1 MPNTA
6 NAVTKLR
13 YLGPFERF
21 LWLVDLTEPMHF
33 AVAAQFECL
42 VSIDKWEE
50 ALRALQ
56 QRHPLLRSSIKLDEN
71 SIPFF
76 CEGGC
81 VPIPLRVVDGNKR
94 SQVEA
99 ALAAEIAR
107 PFGTTPPSL
116 IRATLLQ
123 GVEDCSLILTLHHAI
138 ADGLAAA
145 YLVRDL
151 SAALDSLPLMPLNVP
166 PSHEGAL
173 RIVDDFE
180 TIDDRLQSAGD
191 LHGEVGALASSPS
204 TVHPP
209 LPQVAL
215 YQFSSMLSNTLRS
228 RARKEKT
235 SVTGAIA
242 SALVSALARC
252 GWTRNGERRANVALG
267 TSKRAQLGM
276 GEQCAMY
283 ASGVPFDTS
292 TYDTVDFWDRARDV
306 KQILVKEQA
315 VENALVS
322 RLGLNGMLAEA
333 TTLDKAHE
341 LALKI
346 FCGDFVI
353 SNLGVLPLEGGG
365 VTVSNLYG
373 PALLIG
379 ARPMHML
386 GVGTVGG
393 QISVAY
399 SSRVPI
405 AGLLEQTAQAI
416 AIACQAV

>member
-1 MPNTA
+1 
-6 NAVTKLR
+6 
-13 YLGPFERF
+13 
-21 LWLVDLTEPMHF
+21 
-33 AVAAQFECL
+33 
-42 VSIDKWEE
+42 
-50 ALRALQ
+50 
-56 QRHPLLRSSIKLDEN
+56 
-71 SIPFF
+71 
-76 CEGGC
+76 
-81 VPIPLRVVDGNKR
+81 
-94 SQVEA
+94 
-99 ALAAEIAR
+99 
-107 PFGTTPPSL
+107 
-116 IRATLLQ
+116 
-123 GVEDCSLILTLHHAI
+123 
-138 ADGLAAA
+138 
-145 YLVRDL
+145 
-151 SAALDSLPLMPLNVP
+151 
-166 PSHEGAL
+166 
-173 RIVDDFE
+173 
-180 TIDDRLQSAGD
+180 
-191 LHGEVGALASSPS
+191 
-204 TVHPP
+204 
-209 LPQVAL
+209 
-215 YQFSSMLSNTLRS
+215 
-228 RARKEKT
+228 
-235 SVTGAIA
+235 
-242 SALVSALARC
+242 
-252 GWTRNGERRANVALG
+252 
-267 TSKRAQLGM
+267 
-276 GEQCAMY
+276 MY

-416 AIACQAV
+416 AIACQPV